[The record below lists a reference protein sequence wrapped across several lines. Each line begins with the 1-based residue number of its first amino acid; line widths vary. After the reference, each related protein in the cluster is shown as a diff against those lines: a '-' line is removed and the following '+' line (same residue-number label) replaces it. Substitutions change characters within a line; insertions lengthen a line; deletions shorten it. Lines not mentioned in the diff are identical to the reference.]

1 MNHNMRGVSS
11 SQQSHIRVLQ
21 PNGVYTPYQGGKLPN
36 HSNIAH
42 HSPINPPSSSSQTIS
57 QHVPQPYPQSTPNKF
72 SVQQLAHMNHSVP
85 GGYNVNNNIF
95 AQRYPNNQQKQHL
108 GQHSLLTQN
117 TVLQQHKIA
126 QDMKN
131 KNSNVTASAS
141 AAPLLLPIPPIVDPI
156 QQIST
161 IDGQMKTDT
170 HFYDGKLEI
179 EYMREAISQLNLTV
193 EEKTNIAKRLL
204 EEVKGRI
211 TDMAY
216 SYLTMVALN
225 HQTFDPS
232 NKIDTSDLLVL
243 CYQNMNNA
251 DFCSLLSIQLEEM
264 ALGPCIQGRVCRL
277 ISALQPF
284 VSKDEPK
291 TVSNSNNDTLS
302 PPKENITV
310 NVTNP
315 TTCDVDNQEATVCNS
330 STDTGTT
337 STSTNTI

>member
-1 MNHNMRGVSS
+1 MNHNMRGVSG

-21 PNGVYTPYQGGKLPN
+21 PNGVYTPYQGGKLPH

-42 HSPINPPSSSSQTIS
+42 HSPVNPSSSQTIS

-85 GGYNVNNNIF
+85 GGYIVNNNNF
-95 AQRYPNNQQKQHL
+95 AQRYPNNQQQQQHL
-108 GQHSLLTQN
+108 GQHSLLAQN
-117 TVLQQHKIA
+117 TILQQHKLA

-131 KNSNVTASAS
+131 KNSIVT
-141 AAPLLLPIPPIVDPI
+141 PLLPITSVIDPI

-291 TVSNSNNDTLS
+291 TVSTSNNDTLS
-302 PPKENITV
+302 SPKESTTV

-315 TTCDVDNQEATVCNS
+315 TTCAVDNQEATVCNS
-330 STDTGTT
+330 ITDTGTT